1 MGSRRQNTTERRL
14 AQVRAIKDRYFAE
27 ELTVEER
34 LEAKDARI
42 ALLEGQVAE
51 LKQRLERIERVQQRP
66 QAPRAERRA
75 APMRV
80 VVEDDDD
87 PRQAGFD
94 FYRD

>member
-1 MGSRRQNTTERRL
+1 MGSRRQSTTERRL
-14 AQVRAIKDRYFAE
+14 AHVRAIKDRYFAE

-51 LKQRLERIERVQQRP
+51 LQQRLDRLERAQTQTPRPRPERQNPVASTPFDDADQQ
-66 QAPRAERRA
+66 
-75 APMRV
+75 
-80 VVEDDDD
+80 
-87 PRQAGFD
+87 QAGFD

>member
-34 LEAKDARI
+34 LQAKDARI

-51 LKQRLERIERVQQRP
+51 LQERLDRLEQTQERTARP
-66 QAPRAERRA
+66 RPERRT
-75 APMRV
+75 PPPRV
-80 VVEDDDD
+80 VAD
-87 PRQAGFD
+87 QGQQSGFD

>member
-51 LKQRLERIERVQQRP
+51 LKQRLDRLERAKVRSERPRP
-66 QAPRAERRA
+66 ERRNPP
-75 APMRV
+75 APAIV
-80 VVEDDDD
+80 DDDE
-87 PRQAGFD
+87 PEQSGFD